1 MDEPQSTWFSAKELA
16 YLHDSESV
24 DSKHRSTVRNRI
36 EEKVN
41 EGVIHDIERIPE
53 LLDFLESTK
62 RESMRLQSEPAY
74 VGRGVG
80 QLYPEQL
87 SELMFGLLLSEM
99 RSDETTKEFVERFDT
114 IWEEVGAGVRRRIE
128 NAQLSHEVRD
138 LFRTFTRDL
147 FEKANLHAS
156 LAQELWDVKIRIPVD
171 EFVEWAVAQKGKQD
185 LEYLPEVFDTAFG
198 ITVDDSPPRR
208 LMDYLNLLLEAAVD
222 NDIEPPDGARWR
234 IDPKNPSP
242 RDRETHEA
250 ALSALDDEL
259 RTAAHRFWEEAQVP
273 ERDQLL
279 ALGLYTYSKLE
290 PRDEQILD
298 RVPCSNRHEWWNR
311 YDTRRANILT
321 DDRDLPLLSR
331 ETVPKRGADEKR
343 YEFTA
348 YGHFV
353 HWLTS
358 YVDDKESYPAVL
370 RDFLTDAPEDL
381 VDEANDWVTE
391 YTGAARRLDSDIE
404 SLKEQSDGEGSDEL
418 GSLLVNSILWMRVA
432 ESTNEAEWEDV

>member
-1 MDEPQSTWFSAKELA
+1 MA
-16 YLHDSESV
+16 YLRDPESV
-24 DSKHRSTVRNRI
+24 NSKHRSTVRNRI

-41 EGVIHDIERIPE
+41 EEVIHDIERIPE
-53 LLDFLESTK
+53 LLDFLESIK
-62 RESMRLQSEPAY
+62 RESMRLQSEPVY
-74 VGRGVG
+74 VGRGLG
-80 QLYPEQL
+80 ALYPDQI

-99 RSDETTKEFVERFDT
+99 RPDETSEEFVERFDT
-114 IWEEVGAGVRRRIE
+114 IWEEIGADVRRRIE
-128 NAQLSHEVRD
+128 NAQLSHEVRG
-138 LFRTFTRDL
+138 LFRTFARDL

-171 EFVEWAVAQKGKQD
+171 EFVEWTVAQKGKQD

-222 NDIEPPDGARWR
+222 NDIEPPDGTSWR

-242 RDRETHEA
+242 RDYETHEA

-259 RTAAHRFWEEAQVP
+259 RTAAHRFWEETQVL

-279 ALGLYTYSKLE
+279 ALGLYTNSKSE
-290 PRDEQILD
+290 PRDKQILN
-298 RVPCSNRHEWWNR
+298 RIPCSNRHDEWNR

-331 ETVPKRGADEKR
+331 ETVPKRGADEKC
-343 YEFTA
+343 YEFTP
-348 YGHFV
+348 YGRFV

-358 YVDDKESYPAVL
+358 YVEDKGSYPAVL
-370 RDFLTDAPEDL
+370 RDFLTDAPGDL

-404 SLKEQSDGEGSDEL
+404 SLNEQSDGKGSDEFNA
-418 GSLLVNSILWMRVA
+418 LLVNSVLWVRVLKH
-432 ESTNEAEWEDV
+432 TDEAEWEDA

>member
-1 MDEPQSTWFSAKELA
+1 MGEGKSGWFSAKELA
-16 YLHDSESV
+16 YLRDPESV
-24 DSKHRSTVRNRI
+24 NSKHRSTVRNRI

-41 EGVIHDIERIPE
+41 EEVIHDIERIPE
-53 LLDFLESTK
+53 LLDFLESIK
-62 RESMRLQSEPAY
+62 RESMRLQSEPVY
-74 VGRGVG
+74 DGRGLG
-80 QLYPEQL
+80 ALYPDQI

-99 RSDETTKEFVERFDT
+99 RPDETSEEFVERFDT
-114 IWEEVGAGVRRRIE
+114 IWEEIGADVRRRIE
-128 NAQLSHEVRD
+128 NAQLSHEVRG

-171 EFVEWAVAQKGKQD
+171 EFVEWTVAQKGKQD

-222 NDIEPPDGARWR
+222 NDIEPPDGTSWR

-242 RDRETHEA
+242 RDYETHEA

-259 RTAAHRFWEEAQVP
+259 RTAAHRFWEETQVL

-279 ALGLYTYSKLE
+279 ALGLYTNSKFE
-290 PRDEQILD
+290 PRDKQILN
-298 RVPCSNRHEWWNR
+298 RIPCSNRHDEWNR

-331 ETVPKRGADEKR
+331 ETIPKRGTDEKC
-343 YEFTA
+343 YEFTP
-348 YGHFV
+348 YGRFV

-358 YVDDKESYPAVL
+358 YVEDKGSYPAVL
-370 RDFLTDAPEDL
+370 RDFLTDAPGDL

-404 SLKEQSDGEGSDEL
+404 SLNEQSDGKGSDE
-418 GSLLVNSILWMRVA
+418 SDALLVNSVLWVRVLKH
-432 ESTNEAEWEDV
+432 TDEAEWEDA

>member
-1 MDEPQSTWFSAKELA
+1 MNEGKSGWFSAKELA
-16 YLHDSESV
+16 YLREPESV

-41 EGVIHDIERIPE
+41 EEIIHDIERIPE

-62 RESMRLQSEPAY
+62 RESLRLQSEPTY
-74 VGRGVG
+74 VGRGLG
-80 QLYPEQL
+80 ALYPDQI

-99 RSDETTKEFVERFDT
+99 RPDETTEEFVERFET
-114 IWEEVGAGVRRRIE
+114 LWEEVGVDVRRRIK
-128 NAQLSHEVRD
+128 NAQLSHEVRG

-147 FEKANLHAS
+147 FEKTNLHAS

-171 EFVEWAVAQKGKQD
+171 EFVEWTVAQKGKQD

-198 ITVDDSPPRR
+198 ITVDDSAPRR
-208 LMDYLNLLLEAAVD
+208 LMDYLNLLLEAAAD
-222 NDIEPPDGARWR
+222 SDIEPPDGATWR

-242 RDRETHEA
+242 RDQETHEA

-259 RTAAHRFWEEAQVP
+259 RTAARQFWEETQVL

-290 PRDEQILD
+290 SRDKQVLD
-298 RVPCSNRHEWWNR
+298 RIPCSNRHDGWSR

-321 DDRDLPLLSR
+321 DDRELPLLSR
-331 ETVPKRGADEKR
+331 ETIPKRGADEKR

-348 YGHFV
+348 YGRFV

-358 YVDDKESYPAVL
+358 YVEEKGSYPAVL
-370 RDFLTDAPEDL
+370 RDFLIDSPEDL

-391 YTGAARRLDSDIE
+391 YTGAARRPNSDPTAW
-404 SLKEQSDGEGSDEL
+404 KGQSDGEGSDEF
-418 GSLLVNSILWMRVA
+418 GDLLVNSILWVRVA
-432 ESTNEAEWEDV
+432 ESTDDAKWEDM